1 MFLISGAITGII
13 LKAIGMEFFIT
24 VRREGAVWRGGMTFQ
39 RLKIKPSIMRFQ
51 HRLGIGFPPQLY
63 TLQSSADIMVRT
75 IYIQG
80 TS

>member
-1 MFLISGAITGII
+1 MFLISGTITRII
-13 LKAIGMEFFIT
+13 LKAIGMEFCTT
-24 VRREGAVWRGGMTFQ
+24 VRREGAVWGGMTFQ

-51 HRLGIGFPPQLY
+51 PRLGIGFPPQLY
-63 TLQSSADIMVRT
+63 TLQSSADVMVRT